1 MSGSLPVARS
11 SAVRF
16 DASRALLL
24 LAVSLLLHAAVL
36 SALRGWLVGPQ
47 RDAAEL
53 PRTISASLLVEPPP
67 IVPPRPVQPA
77 RPRPRPKPPPK
88 PAPVAE
94 PPAVVAA
101 APPVQAAAPPPERPA
116 EPEPPAAEPMPE
128 PQVAEPPSAVEP
140 VPAQADPQPAPVV
153 PRFAADSNLAQEMA
167 ELGGAAEALPDA
179 GTYVYRMTDSRYSA
193 VTGTTTIEWR
203 VDPATR
209 RYESRLTSSV
219 LGLTVAEITSV
230 GTVRRFGLAPD
241 RYVQKTMTRSAQ
253 AANIDW
259 ERRVVTFSARS
270 HERPAREGVQ
280 DRLSFQFQL
289 MALAQALPDA
299 FRPGVVVTMEVA
311 GNRDVETY
319 RFVVV
324 GPERLET
331 AAGPFDSI
339 KLDRPKGEGA
349 DTRIEAWLAPSL
361 RWMAVRMRFT
371 DRRGNVTESLLESGG
386 ETR

>member
-1 MSGSLPVARS
+1 
-11 SAVRF
+11 
-16 DASRALLL
+16 
-24 LAVSLLLHAAVL
+24 
-36 SALRGWLVGPQ
+36 
-47 RDAAEL
+47 
-53 PRTISASLLVEPPP
+53 
-67 IVPPRPVQPA
+67 
-77 RPRPRPKPPPK
+77 
-88 PAPVAE
+88 
-94 PPAVVAA
+94 
-101 APPVQAAAPPPERPA
+101 
-116 EPEPPAAEPMPE
+116 
-128 PQVAEPPSAVEP
+128 
-140 VPAQADPQPAPVV
+140 
-153 PRFAADSNLAQEMA
+153 
-167 ELGGAAEALPDA
+167 
-179 GTYVYRMTDSRYSA
+179 MTDSRYSA